1 MSDVIAEY
9 QRWKQQG
16 GELRAKAR
24 VAMEA
29 RFRELLTEAA
39 RVSEE
44 YHADFGGTLKPPAMV
59 TAFRFKPGKGKKA
72 GQAAK
77 PAAAGPKPAA
87 SLSEPAA
94 AVPKK
99 AAPVVK
105 RPAAPV
111 PLAKP
116 DPQIAV
122 LQKQLLKVRKKM
134 EAAKAAGKPTGDWD
148 DRIYEI
154 EDAIQV
160 ATATD

>member
-1 MSDVIAEY
+1 MYSMSDVIAEY

-59 TAFRFKPGKGKKA
+59 TAFRFKSGKAKK
-72 GQAAK
+72 
-77 PAAAGPKPAA
+77 
-87 SLSEPAA
+87 A

-99 AAPVVK
+99 AEVVVK
-105 RPAAPV
+105 KAAVAVKKAAAPV
-111 PLAKP
+111 QAAKP
-116 DPQIAV
+116 DPKIKG
-122 LQKQLLKVRKKM
+122 LEKQLAAARKKL
-134 EAAKAAGKPTGDWD
+134 EAAQAAGKPTRDLD

-154 EDAIQV
+154 EDAIKV
-160 ATATD
+160 ATDTES

>member
-59 TAFRFKPGKGKKA
+59 TAFRFKSGKAKKA
-72 GQAAK
+72 GLGVK
-77 PAAAGPKPAA
+77 PAAVKKPEAVVRKA
-87 SLSEPAA
+87 AA
-94 AVPKK
+94 AVKQ
-99 AAPVVK
+99 AAS
-105 RPAAPV
+105 APV
-111 PLAKP
+111 PAAKP
-116 DPQIAV
+116 DPKIKA
-122 LQKQLLKVRKKM
+122 LEKQLAAVRKKR
-134 EAAKAAGKPTGDWD
+134 EATQASGKPTRDLD

-154 EDAIQV
+154 EDAIKV
-160 ATATD
+160 ATDTES